1 MDTRKTIFYLDDD
14 RDDLYFFKNA
24 AGSLGHIVS
33 VFHDAHQMLYML
45 SRAVEKPDLIFLDI
59 HMPVLNGDEILN
71 ILKKSEEYRHIPVI
85 MISGAHPKKL
95 IRHLTNCG
103 ADHIMKKPGSDL
115 KGALQKVISMDFK
128 REEVSA

>member
-1 MDTRKTIFYLDDD
+1 MDERKTIFYLDDD

-24 AGSLGHIVS
+24 AGSLGHRVS
-33 VFHDAHQMLYML
+33 VFHDAHQMLRML
-45 SRAVEKPDLIFLDI
+45 SRAIEKPDLIFLDI

-71 ILKKSEEYRHIPVI
+71 ILKKSEEFRHIPVI

-95 IRHLTNCG
+95 IRHLTQCG
-103 ADHIMKKPGSDL
+103 ADHVMKKPGTDL
-115 KGALQKVISMDFK
+115 KGALEKVISMDFK